1 MTRSIFY
8 LIFATFVLTACTTGN
23 SRDSED
29 LDAKRMLQGVWINDE
44 QGSPAFY
51 VQGDSIF
58 YPDSISQPVA
68 FWIYQ
73 DSLYLEGCRVNRYL
87 ITKQAEFLFKFV
99 NQSGEEVKLV
109 KSNDKTL
116 LPQFYQYRSTALNQF
131 DTFDTDTTASEGSAS
146 YACHI
151 HVEPTTERVVK
162 SSFNSEGI
170 EVDNIYLDHAV
181 SLSVTKNQQKLLG
194 QTFLKKD
201 FESLVPQELFT
212 KSILRDIVYSYS
224 DTAAVYFDAIIGI
237 PDAATGYVVELKVA
251 KDGKITK
258 KVK

>member
-1 MTRSIFY
+1 MKHSIFY
-8 LIFATFVLTACTTGN
+8 LICLVLLQTACTTGG
-23 SRDSED
+23 SRDNED
-29 LDAKRMLQGVWINDE
+29 LDAKHMLQGIWINDE

-68 FWIYQ
+68 FWVCQ
-73 DSLYLEGCRVNRYL
+73 DSLYIEGSRVNHYL
-87 ITKQAEFLFKFV
+87 ITKQAEFLFKFI

-116 LPQFYQYRSTALNQF
+116 LPLFYQNRSTALNQF
-131 DTFDTDTTASEGSAS
+131 DTFDTDTTSND
-146 YACHI
+146 YTCRI
-151 HVEPTTERVVK
+151 HVEPTSERVVK
-162 SSFNSEGI
+162 SSSNSEGI

-181 SLSVTKNQQKLLG
+181 SLSVTKGQQKLLG

-201 FESLVPQELFT
+201 FESMVPEELFT
-212 KSILRDIVYSYS
+212 KSILREIVYSYS

>member
-1 MTRSIFY
+1 MRNSIVC
-8 LIFATFVLTACTTGN
+8 LTLLLLSLTACTTGN
-23 SRDSED
+23 SRDNED
-29 LDAKRMLQGVWINDE
+29 LDAKRLLQGVWMNDE
-44 QGSPAFY
+44 EGSPAFY

-73 DSLYLEGCRVNRYL
+73 DSLYLQGSHINRYQ
-87 ITKQAEFLFKFV
+87 ITKQAEFLFKFI
-99 NQSGEEVKLV
+99 NESGEEVKLV
-109 KSNDKTL
+109 KSNDKSL
-116 LPQFYQYRSTALNQF
+116 LPLFSQYRSTALNQF
-131 DTFDTDTTASEGSAS
+131 DSFDTDTVAHDGGVDYT
-146 YACHI
+146 CHI

-162 SSFNSEGI
+162 ASFNSEGI
-170 EVDNIYLDHAV
+170 EVDNVYLDHAV
-181 SLSVTKNQQKLLG
+181 SLLVQKNQQKMLG

-201 FESLVPQELFT
+201 FESLVPEELFS
-212 KSILRDIVYSYS
+212 KSILRDIVYSHS

-237 PDAATGYVVELKVA
+237 PDASTGYVVELKVT